1 VRRFLAILILLAMPA
16 AVAAQSSQLS
26 ARGLGQP
33 GRWLSTRSTAT
44 GGSFAMFDP
53 GSALNPAS
61 LGGAQTLTA
70 TFTGLQDFRTV
81 ENPSGTAS
89 LRDNRFPL
97 VSVAGPT
104 RRVPLVLGLSYSN
117 YADRDFS
124 FATVDTLDPQGTPVQ
139 VFDTL
144 SSRGGISDFR
154 IAGAYQLSQTILGGG
169 LHILTG
175 SNRLESR
182 RSFHEGSYLPL
193 TEKAEVSYAGVG
205 ASLGLIH
212 HLGSRLSVA
221 LLARTDGHLDVDKDS
236 TRVGQIDLPYT
247 VGMAARVEFSP
258 RMSLAGQGV
267 YRTWSASNSDL
278 LSTGAVGSENTI
290 DLSFG
295 GEFLPD
301 VRRPSRR
308 PLRFGGHY
316 ATLPFL
322 LEVGQQP
329 TEVGVA
335 AGTGMSFAQDRGG
348 IDLALEYLWR
358 SAGEFKERV
367 FQLSLGVSVRP

>member
-1 VRRFLAILILLAMPA
+1 VRRSLAILILLVIPA
-16 AVAAQSSQLS
+16 AAAAQSSQLS

-44 GGSFAMFDP
+44 GGAFGMFDP
-53 GSALNPAS
+53 GSSLNPAS

-70 TFTGLQDFRTV
+70 SFMGLQDFRNV

-104 RRVPLVLGLSYSN
+104 RRMPLVLGLSYSN

-124 FATVDTLDPQGTPVQ
+124 FATVDTLDPRGTPVT

-154 IAGAYQLSQTILGGG
+154 IGGSYRLSRSVVGGSF
-169 LHILTG
+169 HILTG

-182 RSFHEGSYLPL
+182 RSFQQGTYLPL
-193 TEKAEVSYAGVG
+193 TEKAEVSYGGLG
-205 ASLGLIH
+205 ASVGLIH
-212 HLGSRLSVA
+212 EMTSRFSVA
-221 LLARTDGHLDVDKDS
+221 LLARTDGHLDVDRDS
-236 TRVGQIDLPYT
+236 TRVGEIDLPYT
-247 VGMAARVEFSP
+247 LGAAARIQLS
-258 RMSLAGQGV
+258 SGLALAAQGV

-278 LSTGAVGSENTI
+278 LTTGAVGSENTI

-295 GEFLPD
+295 GELLSD
-301 VRRPSRR
+301 IRRPSRR
-308 PLRFGGHY
+308 PMTTRSPICR
-316 ATLPFL
+316 AERSPRT
-322 LEVGQQP
+322 
-329 TEVGVA
+329 
-335 AGTGMSFAQDRGG
+335 SW
-348 IDLALEYLWR
+348 WR
-358 SAGEFKERV
+358 SA
-367 FQLSLGVSVRP
+367 

>member
-1 VRRFLAILILLAMPA
+1 MRPALAVLILLAMPA
-16 AVAAQSSQLS
+16 AAAAQSSQLS

-44 GGSFAMFDP
+44 GGAFGMFDP
-53 GSALNPAS
+53 GSSVNPAS
-61 LGGAQTLTA
+61 LGEAHTLTVS
-70 TFTGLQDFRTV
+70 FMGLQDFRNV

-104 RRVPLVLGLSYSN
+104 RRMPLVLGLSYSN

-124 FATVDTLDPQGTPVQ
+124 FATVDTLDPRGTPVE

-154 IAGAYQLSQTILGGG
+154 IAGAYRLSRTTLGGG
-169 LHILTG
+169 FHILTG

-182 RSFHEGSYLPL
+182 RSFQQGTYLPL
-193 TEKAEVSYAGVG
+193 TEKAEVSYGGIG
-205 ASLGLIH
+205 ASVGLIH
-212 HLGSRLSVA
+212 QMGSRLSVA
-221 LLARTDGHLDVDKDS
+221 LLARTDGHLDVDRDS
-236 TRVGQIDLPYT
+236 ARVGELDLPYT
-247 VGMAARVEFSP
+247 LGMAARIQLS
-258 RMSLAGQGV
+258 SQLALAGQGV
-267 YRTWSASNSDL
+267 YRTWSATNSDL
-278 LSTGAVGSENTI
+278 LATGAVGSDNTI

-295 GEFLPD
+295 GEILSD
-301 VRRPSRR
+301 IRRPTRG
-308 PLRFGGHY
+308 PIRFGGHY

-322 LEVGQQP
+322 LELGQQP
-329 TEVGVA
+329 TEVGVS
-335 AGTGMSFAQDRGG
+335 AGSGMSFAQDRGG

-367 FQLSLGVSVRP
+367 FQLSIGVAVRP